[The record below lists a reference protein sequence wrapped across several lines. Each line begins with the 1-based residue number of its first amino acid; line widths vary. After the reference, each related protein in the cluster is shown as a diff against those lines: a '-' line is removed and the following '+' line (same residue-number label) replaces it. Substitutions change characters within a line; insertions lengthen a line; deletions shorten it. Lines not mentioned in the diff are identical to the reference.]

1 MRTYKNLSFPSSL
14 SVAPGLQFL
23 LGCAIFAGGTLI
35 LMSELAATF
44 FAM

>member
-14 SVAPGLQFL
+14 GVAPGLQFL

-35 LMSELAATF
+35 LMSELAGTF
-44 FAM
+44 FAT

>member
-14 SVAPGLQFL
+14 GVAPGLQFL

-35 LMSELAATF
+35 LMSELARTF

>member
-35 LMSELAATF
+35 LMSELVATF
-44 FAM
+44 FAL

>member
-1 MRTYKNLSFPSSL
+1 MRTDKNLSSPSSL

-35 LMSELAATF
+35 LMSELAGTF